1 MKNFANKKYFNLLL
15 ILLLA
20 LLLSACGTQKPTNE
34 SDTSNATAVSEALS
48 AEIQSSEVTE
58 NTSDYYPVT
67 IQTYRHSKELIE
79 LVFEKMPER
88 VYAVN
93 PSSVENMIALGLED
107 KIVKVSL
114 GSRDRLTDAGK
125 ALYDKLGGQKETLS
139 KEEILNNNIDFII
152 GWYST
157 FDDKSLGEVDYWH
170 EKGIKTYIA
179 LNSSIKKPA
188 PNTLED
194 EYEDIRNLGKIF
206 NVEDRSEALIAEMD
220 KKIASAQEKVK
231 EKGKTRVI
239 ILEVEKENQ
248 LRLYGP
254 ETIGGIIAEKVGAD
268 LLTNE
273 QTITAEELINL
284 NPDVIF
290 SVYFGSDTD
299 LTEEFCVQ
307 KLMDNPALKSISAI
321 QNQRVYP
328 ITLSYTYA
336 TGARTLEAIN
346 YISDILYPE
355 LTQ

>member
-1 MKNFANKKYFNLLL
+1 MKNIVNKKYFNLLL
-15 ILLLA
+15 TLFLA
-20 LLLSACGTQKPTNE
+20 LLLSACSTQKPTNE
-34 SDTSNATAVSEALS
+34 SDTSDTTVTSEALS
-48 AEIQSSEVTE
+48 SEIQSSEVAE
-58 NTSDYYPVT
+58 NTSDYYPLT
-67 IQTYRHSKELIE
+67 IQTYRHSKEPIE

-206 NVEDRSEALIAEMD
+206 NVEDRAEALIAEMD

-239 ILEVEKENQ
+239 VLEVEKENQ

-254 ETIGGIIAEKVGAD
+254 ETIVGAD

-290 SVYFGSDTD
+290 SVYFGPDTD
-299 LTEEFCVQ
+299 LTEESCVQ

>member
-1 MKNFANKKYFNLLL
+1 MKNIVNKKYFNLLL

-34 SDTSNATAVSEALS
+34 SDTSDTTAASEALS
-48 AEIQSSEVTE
+48 SKIQSSEVAE

-67 IQTYRHSKELIE
+67 IQTYRHSKEPVE

-206 NVEDRSEALIAEMD
+206 NVEDRAEALIAEMD

-239 ILEVEKENQ
+239 VLEVEKENQ

-290 SVYFGSDTD
+290 SVYFGPDTD
-299 LTEEFCVQ
+299 LTEESCVQ

>member
-1 MKNFANKKYFNLLL
+1 MKNIVNKKYFNLLL
-15 ILLLA
+15 TLLLA
-20 LLLSACGTQKPTNE
+20 LLLSACSTQKPTNE
-34 SDTSNATAVSEALS
+34 SDTSDTTATSEALS
-48 AEIQSSEVTE
+48 SEIQSSEVAE

-67 IQTYRHSKELIE
+67 IQTYRHSKEPIE

-170 EKGIKTYIA
+170 EKGINTYMA

-206 NVEDRSEALIAEMD
+206 NVEDRAE
-220 KKIASAQEKVK
+220 VK
-231 EKGKTRVI
+231 DKGKTRVL

-290 SVYFGSDTD
+290 SVYFGPDTD
-299 LTEEFCVQ
+299 LTEESCVQ

>member
-20 LLLSACGTQKPTNE
+20 LLLSACGTQKPIDE
-34 SDTSNATAVSEALS
+34 SDTSDTTATSEALS
-48 AEIQSSEVTE
+48 SEIQSSEVAE
-58 NTSDYYPVT
+58 NKSDYYPVT
-67 IQTYRHSKELIE
+67 IQTYRHSKEPIE
-79 LVFEKMPER
+79 LIFEKMPER

-206 NVEDRSEALIAEMD
+206 NVEDRAEALIAEMD

>member
-1 MKNFANKKYFNLLL
+1 MKNIVNKKYFNLLL

-34 SDTSNATAVSEALS
+34 SDTSDTTAASEALS
-48 AEIQSSEVTE
+48 SKIQSSEVAE

-67 IQTYRHSKELIE
+67 IQTYRHSKEPVE

-88 VYAVN
+88 LYAVN

-206 NVEDRSEALIAEMD
+206 NVEDRAEALIAEMD

-239 ILEVEKENQ
+239 VLEVEKENQ

-290 SVYFGSDTD
+290 SVYFGPDTD
-299 LTEEFCVQ
+299 LTEESCVQ

>member
-1 MKNFANKKYFNLLL
+1 MKNIVNKKYFNLLL

-34 SDTSNATAVSEALS
+34 SDTSDTTAASEALS
-48 AEIQSSEVTE
+48 SKIQSSEVAE

-67 IQTYRHSKELIE
+67 IQTYRHSKEPVE

-206 NVEDRSEALIAEMD
+206 NVEDRAEALIAEMD

-239 ILEVEKENQ
+239 VLEVEKENQ

>member
-1 MKNFANKKYFNLLL
+1 MKNIVNKKYFNLLL
-15 ILLLA
+15 TLLLA

-34 SDTSNATAVSEALS
+34 SDTSDTTAASEALS
-48 AEIQSSEVTE
+48 SKIQSSEVAE

-67 IQTYRHSKELIE
+67 IQTYRHSKEPVE

-206 NVEDRSEALIAEMD
+206 NVEDRAEALIAEMD

-239 ILEVEKENQ
+239 VLEVEKENQ

-290 SVYFGSDTD
+290 SVYFGPDTD
-299 LTEEFCVQ
+299 LTEESCVQ

>member
-1 MKNFANKKYFNLLL
+1 MKNIVNKKYFNLLL
-15 ILLLA
+15 TLFLA
-20 LLLSACGTQKPTNE
+20 LLLSACSTQKPTNE
-34 SDTSNATAVSEALS
+34 SDTSDTTVTSEALS
-48 AEIQSSEVTE
+48 SEIQSSEVAE
-58 NTSDYYPVT
+58 NTSDYYPLT
-67 IQTYRHSKELIE
+67 IQTYRHSKEPIE

-206 NVEDRSEALIAEMD
+206 NVEDRAEALIAEMD

-239 ILEVEKENQ
+239 VLEVEKENQ

-273 QTITAEELINL
+273 QTINAEELINL

-290 SVYFGSDTD
+290 SVYFGPDTD
-299 LTEEFCVQ
+299 LTEESCVQ